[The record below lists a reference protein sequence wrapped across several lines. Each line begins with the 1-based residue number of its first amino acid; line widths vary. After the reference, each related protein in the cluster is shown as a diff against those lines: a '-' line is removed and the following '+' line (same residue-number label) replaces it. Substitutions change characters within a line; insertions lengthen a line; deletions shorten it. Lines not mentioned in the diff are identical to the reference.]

1 MWNKDFIEKMTFLI
15 KKFYILSVIAFY
27 FFLSIQFGYTV
38 ENKIIYKINN
48 EIITSF
54 DLKKELRYLSLIN
67 PQILNLEK
75 NEIFIISEKSI
86 IREKIK
92 KIEILK
98 HIDEIKLDENYT
110 NQLIKNTYSKMGMKN
125 INELKKK
132 IKSMDISLEEF
143 VQKITIDS
151 LWNQMIFEKYKTKIK
166 IDKSKLENEISSKKI
181 QTEFNLSEIVFNI
194 DKKENLQRKINLIK
208 SDIENKGFDNAAL
221 IHSVSQSRN
230 SGGVL
235 GWVNENS
242 LNNKLK
248 DIIKNLKIGRYS
260 DPQTIPGGF
269 LIIKLNDINNK
280 KIPVN
285 MKKEINNLVKL
296 KTNQQLN
303 QFSNIYFN
311 KIKKNIKIEKI

>member
-1 MWNKDFIEKMTFLI
+1 MTFLI
-15 KKFYILSVIAFY
+15 KKFNILLIVTFY
-27 FFLSIQFGYTV
+27 FFFLIQFSYSV
-38 ENKIIYKINN
+38 ENRIIYKINN

-75 NEIFIISEKSI
+75 NEIFVISEKSI

-98 HIDEIKLDENYT
+98 HVDEIKLDENYT
-110 NQLIKNTYSKMGMKN
+110 NQLIKNTYSKIGIKD
-125 INELKKK
+125 INEFSNK
-132 IKSMDISLEEF
+132 IESMGISLDEF
-143 VQKITIDS
+143 VEKITIES
-151 LWNQMIFEKYKTKIK
+151 LWNQIIYEKYKTKIK

-181 QTEFNLSEIVFNI
+181 LTEFNLSEIVFNVE
-194 DKKENLQRKINLIK
+194 KKENLLRKVNLIK

-235 GWVNENS
+235 GWINENS

-248 DIIKNLKIGRYS
+248 DIIKSLKIGRYS

-280 KIPVN
+280 NISVN
-285 MKKEINNLVKL
+285 MKEEINNLIKL

>member
-1 MWNKDFIEKMTFLI
+1 MTFLI
-15 KKFYILSVIAFY
+15 KKFYILLIVTFY
-27 FFLSIQFGYTV
+27 FFFLMQFSYSV

-75 NEIFIISEKSI
+75 NEIFVISEKSI

-98 HIDEIKLDENYT
+98 HVDEIKLDDNYT
-110 NQLIKNTYSKMGMKN
+110 NQLIKNTYSKIGIKDF
-125 INELKKK
+125 NEFNKK
-132 IKSMDISLEEF
+132 IEIMNISLEEF
-143 VQKITIDS
+143 VEKITIES
-151 LWNQMIFEKYKTKIK
+151 LWNQIIYEKYKTKIK
-166 IDKSKLENEISSKKI
+166 IDKSKLENEISLKKI
-181 QTEFNLSEIVFNI
+181 QTEFNLSEIVFNV
-194 DKKENLQRKINLIK
+194 DKKENLLRKVNLIK

-235 GWVNENS
+235 GWINENS

-248 DIIKNLKIGRYS
+248 DIIKNLKIGQYS

-280 KIPVN
+280 KISVN
-285 MKKEINNLVKL
+285 MKKELNNLIKL

>member
-1 MWNKDFIEKMTFLI
+1 MTFLI
-15 KKFYILSVIAFY
+15 KKFYILSIAVFY
-27 FFLSIQFGYTV
+27 FFLLTQFVYSI
-38 ENKIIYKINN
+38 ENRIIYKINN

-75 NEIFIISEKSI
+75 NEVFIISEKSI

-98 HIDEIKLDENYT
+98 YVDEIKLDENYT
-110 NQLIKNTYSKMGMKN
+110 NQLIKNTYSKIGIKD
-125 INELKKK
+125 INEFNKK
-132 IKSMDISLEEF
+132 IQSMDISLEEF
-143 VQKITIDS
+143 VEKITIES
-151 LWNQMIFEKYKTKIK
+151 LWNQMIYEKYKTKIK

-181 QTEFNLSEIVFNI
+181 QTEFNLSEIVFNV
-194 DKKENLQRKINLIK
+194 DKKENLQKKINLIK

-221 IHSVSQSRN
+221 IHSVSHSRN

-235 GWVNENS
+235 GWINENS

-248 DIIKNLKIGRYS
+248 NIIKNLKIGRYS

-280 KIPVN
+280 QISVN
-285 MKKEINNLVKL
+285 VRKELDNLIKL

>member
-1 MWNKDFIEKMTFLI
+1 MTFLI
-15 KKFYILSVIAFY
+15 KKFYILLIVVFY
-27 FFLSIQFGYTV
+27 LIFSIKFGYSV
-38 ENKIIYKINN
+38 ENRIIYKINN

-98 HIDEIKLDENYT
+98 HIEKIELDENYT
-110 NQLIKNTYSKMGMKN
+110 NQLIKNTYLKMGIKD
-125 INELKKK
+125 INEFNKK

-143 VQKITIDS
+143 VEKITIES
-151 LWNQMIFEKYKTKIK
+151 LWNQMIYEKYKSKIK
-166 IDKSKLENEISSKKI
+166 IDESKLEKEISSKKI

-194 DKKENLQRKINLIK
+194 DKKENLQKKINLIK
-208 SDIENKGFDNAAL
+208 SDIKSKGFDNAAL
-221 IHSVSQSRN
+221 IHSVSHSRN

-235 GWVNENS
+235 GWINENS

-280 KIPVN
+280 NISVN
-285 MKKEINNLVKL
+285 MKEEINNLIKL

>member
-1 MWNKDFIEKMTFLI
+1 MTFLI
-15 KKFYILSVIAFY
+15 KKFYILLTVAFY
-27 FFLSIQFGYTV
+27 FFLLTQFVYSV
-38 ENKIIYKINN
+38 ENRIIYKINN

-75 NEIFIISEKSI
+75 NEVFRISEKSI

-98 HIDEIKLDENYT
+98 YVDEIKLDENYT
-110 NQLIKNTYSKMGMKN
+110 NQLIKNTYSKIGIKD
-125 INELKKK
+125 INEFNKK
-132 IKSMDISLEEF
+132 IESMDISLEEF
-143 VQKITIDS
+143 VEKITIES
-151 LWNQMIFEKYKTKIK
+151 LWNQMIYEKYKTKIK
-166 IDKSKLENEISSKKI
+166 IDKSKLEDEISSKKI
-181 QTEFNLSEIVFNI
+181 QTEFNLSEIVFNV
-194 DKKENLQRKINLIK
+194 DKKENLQKKINLIK

-235 GWVNENS
+235 GWINENS

-248 DIIKNLKIGRYS
+248 NIIKNLKIGRYS

-280 KIPVN
+280 KISVN
-285 MKKEINNLVKL
+285 MKKELNNLIKL

>member
-1 MWNKDFIEKMTFLI
+1 MLIKTFIEKMTFLI
-15 KKFYILSVIAFY
+15 KKFYILLIITLYSFC
-27 FFLSIQFGYTV
+27 LIQYGHSL
-38 ENKIIYKINN
+38 ENRIIYKINN

-75 NEIFIISEKSI
+75 NEIFVISEKSI

-98 HIDEIKLDENYT
+98 HVDEIKLDENYT
-110 NQLIKNTYSKMGMKN
+110 NQLIKNTYSKIGIKD
-125 INELKKK
+125 INEFIKK
-132 IKSMDISLEEF
+132 IESMDISLDEF
-143 VQKITIDS
+143 VEKITIES
-151 LWNQMIFEKYKTKIK
+151 LWNQIIYEKYKTKIK
-166 IDKSKLENEISSKKI
+166 INKSKLENEISSKKI
-181 QTEFNLSEIVFNI
+181 QTEFNLSEIVFNV
-194 DKKENLQRKINLIK
+194 DKKENLPRKINLIK

-235 GWVNENS
+235 GWINENS
-242 LNNKLK
+242 LNKKLK
-248 DIIKNLKIGRYS
+248 DIIKSLKIGRYS

-280 KIPVN
+280 KISLN
-285 MKKEINNLVKL
+285 MKRELNNLIKL